1 MRTYAVIPQRR
12 PRTSYLRR
20 NKMGRPLRKD
30 VNGVDVINTYVSDTG
45 IRVDFYDTEL
55 RDDGIIIKQRGARTF
70 VVAQVGT
77 PTVRTTAVLKNGA
90 PSAAGEMRLFGWLGG
105 NGGTSV
111 NIAKITKRVA
121 TDFNNV
127 RYTWFLENDSSND
140 YIVLTAY

>member
-1 MRTYAVIPQRR
+1 
-12 PRTSYLRR
+12 
-20 NKMGRPLRKD
+20 MGRPLRKD

-45 IRVDFYDTEL
+45 IRVDMYDTQV
-55 RDDGIIIKQRGARTF
+55 RDDGIIIKQRGARAF
-70 VVAQVGT
+70 VVARVDT
-77 PTVRTTAVLKNGA
+77 PDTRAVAVLKNGA

-121 TDFNNV
+121 TDFSGN

-140 YIVLTAY
+140 YIVLTAI

>member
-20 NKMGRPLRKD
+20 NQMGRPLRKD
-30 VNGVDVINTYVSDTG
+30 INGVDVINTYVSDTG

-121 TDFNNV
+121 TDFSGN

-140 YIVLTAY
+140 YIVLTAI

>member
-30 VNGVDVINTYVSDTG
+30 VNGVDVINTYESDTG
-45 IRVDFYDTEL
+45 IRVDMYDTLL
-55 RDDGIIIKQRGARTF
+55 RDDGIIIKQRGARAF
-70 VVAQVGT
+70 VVAREGT
-77 PTVRTTAVLKNGA
+77 PDTRAVAVLKNGA

-121 TDFNNV
+121 TDFSGN

-140 YIVLTAY
+140 YIVLTAI